1 MDDMKIEDQIFYFK
15 EGVVGDVE
23 NERSIAIRIIDAL
36 QAENKLLKT
45 KTPTITSGY
54 EKLQAENRRLRE
66 VLKMIGR
73 EADDNGVCDNGF
85 SARWIA
91 TEALNVH

>member
-36 QAENKLLKT
+36 QAENKRYREALDYSYVFIN
-45 KTPTITSGY
+45 TIWNCSG
-54 EKLQAENRRLRE
+54 EKLIIDECKRFMRE
-66 VLKMIGR
+66 K
-73 EADDNGVCDNGF
+73 
-85 SARWIA
+85 
-91 TEALNVH
+91 H

>member
-36 QAENKLLKT
+36 TEDRDLWRKSEGECLEDNK
-45 KTPTITSGY
+45 
-54 EKLQAENRRLRE
+54 KLQAENKRYKKALEKIMLCSMQSVSFKIAQE
-66 VLKMIGR
+66 VLNNNI
-73 EADDNGVCDNGF
+73 
-85 SARWIA
+85 
-91 TEALNVH
+91 